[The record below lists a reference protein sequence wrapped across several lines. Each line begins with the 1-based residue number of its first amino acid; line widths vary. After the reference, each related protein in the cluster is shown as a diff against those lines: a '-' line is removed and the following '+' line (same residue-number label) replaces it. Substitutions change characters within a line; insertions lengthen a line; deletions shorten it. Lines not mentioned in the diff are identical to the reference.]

1 MLASFFH
8 MIESVYDET
17 SCIWPIDFVNL
28 FAAIIRHGRSSA
40 KTAFEKFMA
49 FSALGKTGKLADFDV
64 NVAVY
69 GAVPNGKTTAKDN
82 PALDKI
88 FADKFNLAAIV
99 MKGDEIVYERY
110 NSQKVSIAIFH
121 CLACR

>member
-1 MLASFFH
+1 MMKRLVSGLL
-8 MIESVYDET
+8 IS
-17 SCIWPIDFVNL
+17 SISLLPL
-28 FAAIIRHGRSSA
+28 FAMADHPPKRLL
-40 KTAFEKFMA
+40 KNFMA

-99 MKGDEIVYERY
+99 MKDDEIVYERY